1 MAQDHHWRDR
11 VTLKMLR
18 YFHAV
23 AQHGHFS
30 RAAEQL
36 NVSKSPLSA
45 QIKELETILG
55 VALFERH
62 TRQVSLTPSGRLL
75 QDECTVLLDVLESGL
90 NKVMQA
96 GRMER
101 NQIRIGLVSSIF
113 WAGFGEVIRQCHRR
127 HPEYEIIFTELSP
140 EKQKQ
145 ALASNEIDIGLA
157 RFADTI
163 NIHPLLAERIYREP
177 MVLVVSDEH
186 PLRDRKRVAL
196 AELASERFVLMNRT
210 NSASTDFI
218 INACLVE
225 GFYPQLNQEVIEP
238 NTLMA
243 VVATSLQVALV
254 PASYGRQKWPHVR
267 FIRLEQALPA
277 DLCVL
282 YAPPVAAQPAIAI
295 RHFIDT
301 MNEQMNLAPPS
312 LSSSPEP

>member
-1 MAQDHHWRDR
+1 MALDSHWRDR

-23 AQHGHFS
+23 ASQGHFS
-30 RAAEQL
+30 RAALQL

-45 QIKELETILG
+45 QIKELESLLG
-55 VALFERH
+55 LALFERH
-62 TRQVSLTPSGRLL
+62 TRQVSLTATGRLL
-75 QDECTVLLDVLESGL
+75 QAECALLFDVLESGL
-90 NKVMQA
+90 NRVVQA

-113 WAGFGEVIRQCHRR
+113 WAGFGEVIRQCHQR
-127 HPEYEIIFTELSP
+127 HPEFEITFTELSP
-140 EKQKQ
+140 ERQKQ
-145 ALASNEIDIGLA
+145 ALSRKEIDLGLA
-157 RFADTI
+157 RFADTV
-163 NIHPLLAERIYREP
+163 NIHPLLAETIYRES

-186 PLRDRKRVAL
+186 PLRDRKLVSL
-196 AELASERFVLMNRT
+196 PELAGEPFVLMSRA
-210 NSASTDFI
+210 NSSSTDLI

-225 GFYPQLNQEVIEP
+225 GFYPHLNQEVVEP

-254 PASYGRQKWPHVR
+254 PASYARQKWPHVR
-267 FIRLEQALPA
+267 FIRLEQAIPA

-282 YAPPVAAQPAIAI
+282 YAPPGDGQPAAVAI

-301 MNEQMNLAPPS
+301 MSAQMNRPTTD
-312 LSSSPEP
+312 

>member
-1 MAQDHHWRDR
+1 MDLDSHWRDR

-23 AQHGHFS
+23 ASHGHFS
-30 RAAEQL
+30 RAAGQL

-45 QIKELETILG
+45 QIKELESLLG
-55 VALFERH
+55 LALFERH
-62 TRQVSLTPSGRLL
+62 TRQVSLTATGRLL
-75 QDECTVLLDVLESGL
+75 QAECTLLFDMLESGL
-90 NKVMQA
+90 NRVVQA

-101 NQIRIGLVSSIF
+101 NQIRIGLVSSTF
-113 WAGFGEVIRQCHRR
+113 WVGFGEVIRQCHQRY
-127 HPEYEIIFTELSP
+127 PELEITFTELSP
-140 EKQKQ
+140 ERQKQ
-145 ALASNEIDIGLA
+145 ALANNEIDLGLA

-163 NIHPLLAERIYREP
+163 NIHPLQAETVYREP

-186 PLRDRKRVAL
+186 PLRDRKLVSL
-196 AELASERFVLMNRT
+196 PELAGEQFVLMSRA
-210 NSASTDFI
+210 NSSSTDLI

-225 GFYPQLNQEVIEP
+225 GFYPHLNQEVVEP

-243 VVATSLQVALV
+243 VVATSQQVALV
-254 PASYGRQKWPHVR
+254 PASYARQKWSHVR

-282 YAPPVAAQPAIAI
+282 YVPPDGEQSAAL

-301 MNEQMNLAPPS
+301 MSEQMNQPS
-312 LSSSPEP
+312 AH

>member
-1 MAQDHHWRDR
+1 LPLDSHWRDR

-23 AQHGHFS
+23 ACHGHFS
-30 RAAEQL
+30 RAALQL

-45 QIKELETILG
+45 QIKELESLLG
-55 VALFERH
+55 LALFERH
-62 TRQVSLTPSGRLL
+62 TRQVSLTATGRLL
-75 QDECTVLLDVLESGL
+75 QAESGL
-90 NKVMQA
+90 TRVVQA

-113 WAGFGEVIRQCHRR
+113 WAGFGEVIRQCHQR
-127 HPEYEIIFTELSP
+127 HPECEISFTELSP

-145 ALASNEIDIGLA
+145 ALTRKEIDLGLA
-157 RFADTI
+157 RFADTL
-163 NIHPLLAERIYREP
+163 NIHPLLAETVYRES

-186 PLRDRKRVAL
+186 PLRDRKRVSL
-196 AELASERFVLMNRT
+196 PELAGEQFVLMSRA
-210 NSASTDFI
+210 NSASTDLI

-225 GFYPQLNQEVIEP
+225 GFYPHLSQEVVEP

-243 VVATSLQVALV
+243 VVATSQQVALV

-267 FIRLEQALPA
+267 FIRLEQQIPA
-277 DLCVL
+277 DLCVI
-282 YAPPVAAQPAIAI
+282 YTRSDDGQPAAAAL

-301 MNEQMNLAPPS
+301 MSEQMNLPPQS
-312 LSSSPEP
+312 LMG

>member
-1 MAQDHHWRDR
+1 MAVDSHWRDR

-23 AQHGHFS
+23 ASQGHFS
-30 RAAEQL
+30 RAALQL

-45 QIKELETILG
+45 QIKELESLLG
-55 VALFERH
+55 LALFERH
-62 TRQVSLTPSGRLL
+62 TRQVSLTATGRLL
-75 QDECTVLLDVLESGL
+75 QAECTLLFDVLESGL
-90 NKVMQA
+90 NRVVQA

-113 WAGFGEVIRQCHRR
+113 WAGFGEVIRQCHQRY
-127 HPEYEIIFTELSP
+127 PEFEITFTELSP
-140 EKQKQ
+140 ERQKQ
-145 ALASNEIDIGLA
+145 ALANKEIDLGLA
-157 RFADTI
+157 RFADTV
-163 NIHPLLAERIYREP
+163 NIHPLLAETVYRES

-186 PLRDRKRVAL
+186 PLRDRKLVSL
-196 AELASERFVLMNRT
+196 PELAGEQFVLMSRT
-210 NSASTDFI
+210 NSSSTDLI

-225 GFYPQLNQEVIEP
+225 GFYPHLNQEVVEP

-243 VVATSLQVALV
+243 VVATSQQVALV
-254 PASYGRQKWPHVR
+254 PASYARQKWPHVR

-282 YAPPVAAQPAIAI
+282 YAPPGDGQSAAI

-301 MNEQMNLAPPS
+301 MSEQMNQPS
-312 LSSSPEP
+312 GH